1 MIRFFRTIR
10 KKLLTENKAGKYLIY
25 AIGEILLVV
34 IGIIIAVQIGNW
46 NQSVQNE
53 KLVRI
58 SLENLREDLEIQKEI
73 IDEQISFEYDMLAQA
88 DTALILMQ
96 NPSPPIADLSRLFFT
111 LSSRRTFVANKATF
125 NNLEA
130 TGNIVLIQDKELKNE
145 LIRYY
150 QQLDYT
156 TAVITNNNL
165 FLIDNIFGAFF
176 ANNGMKFGLNPDGSM
191 PENHSIDPEERYTI
205 TTQLSSR
212 KSYTESLL
220 NISELQLTST
230 QKLINRINKTLNDRP
245 QITET
250 SSISD
255 D

>member
-1 MIRFFRTIR
+1 MIKFFRTIR
-10 KKLLTENKAGKYLIY
+10 KNLLTNNKVGVYLLY

-73 IDEQISFEYDMLAQA
+73 IDEQIAHESEMIAMA
-88 DTALILMQ
+88 DTVLILMQ
-96 NPSPPIADLSRLFFT
+96 ASAPSPEEITPLVYALT
-111 LSSRRTFVANKATF
+111 TRRTFIANKATF
-125 NNLEA
+125 NNLES
-130 TGNIVLIQDKELKNE
+130 TGNIVLLEDKELKNE

-165 FLIDNIFGAFF
+165 FLIDNIYGVFVS
-176 ANNGMKFGLNPDGSM
+176 NNGMRFGMNQDESM
-191 PENHSIDPEERYTI
+191 QKDYTI
-205 TTQLSSR
+205 NPELRFTIYSQLGGR
-212 KSYTESLL
+212 KSFSESLL
-220 NISELQLTST
+220 NISQLQLTST
-230 QKLINRINKTLNDRP
+230 LDLMNRINERLGDRP
-245 QITET
+245 PIGEVTT
-250 SSISD
+250 DSHD
-255 D
+255 